1 MRWFLIALIGCGRV
15 GFSLRDEPP
24 ADAPSVEADAGPTS
38 IAEIVPCASPLR
50 LDSGGHNPHDTIRW
64 VHDAVGDWLVGTN
77 HYTQDDHKVE
87 RHALTIESNG
97 LTSSDT
103 VDVLA
108 AADHID
114 TLSFE
119 PVAGGIIMGYVDFVL
134 GTGHT
139 VSLGPGLVPTG
150 GADLGP
156 FAVGNPPLARIGA
169 AGPLVMVGMTGS
181 GLEMR
186 AIDETGTPT
195 GASLVVV
202 NPADGAGQ
210 PTVTSIPNGV
220 AVMWNSAAK
229 STCRV
234 AIIDASLNIVA
245 GPIDVGISGCGDPH
259 AAWLSESQRLVV
271 VGDDPSNG
279 GGVFAAVYD
288 ATLNVVSAA
297 HTLATPAHWARI
309 AGDGDAAWITWAV
322 LPSPQAVQYALVD
335 STATITRLGTQ
346 VGTLDDSLG
355 HYHWIDRVATTT
367 VILWVDSSANRTF
380 EAERLCR

>member
-15 GFSLRDEPP
+15 GFNLRDEPV
-24 ADAPSVEADAGPTS
+24 DAPPDGHADAGPTS
-38 IAEIVPCASPLR
+38 LAEMVPCASQLL

-64 VHDAVGDWLVGTN
+64 VHDDAGDWLVGTN
-77 HYTQDDHKVE
+77 HYNQDDHKIE
-87 RHALTIESNG
+87 RHALTIEATG
-97 LTSSDT
+97 LASSAS

-108 AADHID
+108 QADHVD

-119 PVAGGIIMGYVDFVL
+119 PVAGGAIMGYVDFVL

-139 VSLGPGLVPTG
+139 VNLGLGLVPNG
-150 GADLGP
+150 SADLGP
-156 FAVGNPPLARIGA
+156 FAVGNPPLARVGA
-169 AGPLVMVGMTGS
+169 AGPLVMVGMTSS

-186 AIDETGTPT
+186 TIDETGMPT

-210 PTVTSIPNGV
+210 PTATAIPNGV
-220 AVMWNSAAK
+220 AVIWNSAAK
-229 STCRV
+229 GTCRV
-234 AIIDASLNIVA
+234 AVVDANLNIVA
-245 GPIDVGISGCGDPH
+245 GPVDVGVSGCGDPH
-259 AAWLSESQRLVV
+259 AAWLAESQRLVV

-279 GGVFAAVYD
+279 GGVFVAVYD
-288 ATLNVVSAA
+288 TALNVVSAP
-297 HTLATPAHWARI
+297 HTLATSAHWARV

-322 LPSPQAVQYALVD
+322 LPSPQSVQYALVD
-335 STATITRLGTQ
+335 ATATITRLGTP
-346 VGTLDDSLG
+346 VGALDDSLG

-380 EAERLCR
+380 AAERLCR